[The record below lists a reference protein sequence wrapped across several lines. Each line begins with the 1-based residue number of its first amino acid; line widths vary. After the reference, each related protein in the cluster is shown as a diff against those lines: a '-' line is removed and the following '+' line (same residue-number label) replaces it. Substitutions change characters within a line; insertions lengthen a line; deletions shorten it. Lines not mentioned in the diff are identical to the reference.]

1 MSGPFGEAYTV
12 SRMLDSINETM
23 GDGAKVELKRNV
35 GNGVALDT
43 SAKEI
48 ACLDTQAKIKTSV
61 ERVANMDSLE
71 KQAWIAHQRS
81 KGNDLFKAQ
90 KFKEASDAYLEALTG
105 LDLGGPGHIDV
116 QRNVQH
122 PITCN
127 IVACM
132 LKLEQWDKAVKMASI
147 VLTAEPTNVKS
158 LVQRARAY
166 MHLEDFDK
174 ARKDAIAAQD
184 LAHDVSKL
192 LETIRRTQLHARR
205 QQQVKTSFEKNM
217 MKHIGSIYHD
227 KKPPPNPS
235 NMTLSKPSPTLRLW
249 RQVVQN
255 VFKCL
260 AWALN
265 LCFGKRK
272 LA

>member
-1 MSGPFGEAYTV
+1 M
-12 SRMLDSINETM
+12 
-23 GDGAKVELKRNV
+23 
-35 GNGVALDT
+35 DT
-43 SAKEI
+43 CRSAKEI

-116 QRNVQH
+116 QRN
-122 PITCN
+122 
-127 IVACM
+127 
-132 LKLEQWDKAVKMASI
+132 QWDKAVKMASI